1 MNEREVMPVAMQ
13 QAFLAHARRGRQTG
27 SRQQRRSRDRR
38 RGEGQSLVE
47 FSLVLSPL
55 LLVILGIIQFGF
67 VFNSYVTITNAAREG
82 ARSGTVYIY
91 DRTKS
96 KSQNDSLR
104 ADAVKTSLLASMNLL
119 GKTAPQFTTGTTWTS
134 SNGGLT
140 LTNGDLVVTY
150 AVPSGVTDNDPRVSE
165 QVTVTA
171 TYHQDLVIP
180 LIGNFLPKDTG
191 GRLPL
196 AGVVTMVIN

>member
-1 MNEREVMPVAMQ
+1 MNEREVMPVAMPG
-13 QAFLAHARRGRQTG
+13 ASLPSARGRRPNR
-27 SRQQRRSRDRR
+27 SRQRFGLRVRSAS
-38 RGEGQSLVE
+38 EGQSLVE

-67 VFNSYVTITNAAREG
+67 VFNSYVTMTNAAREG
-82 ARSGTVYIY
+82 ARDGTIYVY

-96 KSQNDSLR
+96 KSQNDTAR
-104 ADAVKTSLLASMNLL
+104 ADAVKSSLLASMNLL
-119 GKTAPQFTTGTTWTS
+119 GKTAPQFNASGGWS
-134 SNGGLT
+134 ASGDGLT

-150 AVPSGVTDNDPRVSE
+150 AVPSGITDSDARVGE
-165 QVTVTA
+165 QITVTS

-180 LIGNFLPKDTG
+180 LIGALLPKDNG

-196 AGVVTMVIN
+196 TSQVTMVIN